1 MDAQQQSLLAGFDA
15 GFDPD
20 GLSQPA
26 AESTGVIEEISAS
39 EDPPASAYPVGGPS
53 STTGKATPE
62 HGPALHEPDAQGT
75 VEEDTDGSEPPEQA
89 SSSEEV
95 VLEYQISTWALL
107 SPEMDPEQLRLLE
120 EDIERNGVA
129 APVDVLDGE
138 VLDGRHREAARRKTG
153 RPPNYNF
160 LQDDTDVVSHLLS
173 RNGLRGHHDENERAI
188 YAYKLWRHQ
197 FVVAGIE
204 PGTSSANLRNFQSQ
218 EQIAR
223 LLNVSPRSV
232 SSVASVLGP
241 RSTAISVLKDAVEK
255 RQIKAS
261 DAQRVL
267 TRPAKVQRQAV
278 DKAVGGGAR
287 TVLAAA
293 RMVEQENSRREA
305 LRKKRSASSASAV
318 PSITIF
324 QAAVSEMTGRVPQES
339 VDAIISFPSPNPSLH
354 GLFEELAVFAAH
366 ALRPA
371 GVMAV
376 LTSGLQLPSVIQRL
390 SHPDLKWVAEF
401 DYRPPKPS
409 QSGPPLSLTLKRWP
423 LLIYGKRRYHL
434 QGGDDVI
441 DVSGYEGL
449 TYENTGGQR
458 LEDGIAMIMDRLTV
472 PGQLVCDPIMLGR
485 SDSAIAAWIT
495 GRGFIGATDAA
506 GNLSRIRAGLSS
518 EGVPFQGD

>member
-1 MDAQQQSLLAGFDA
+1 MSSERQSSFRGL
-15 GFDPD
+15 DPD
-20 GLSQPA
+20 GLPQPVP
-26 AESTGVIEEISAS
+26 ESDGAIEESSAS
-39 EDPPASAYPVGGPS
+39 EDPPASAYSVGGPS
-53 STTGKATPE
+53 STVGNTALDHGQAL
-62 HGPALHEPDAQGT
+62 HGPNAQGAA
-75 VEEDTDGSEPPEQA
+75 EEDTDESEPPVPAPLSEDSVGEYPI
-89 SSSEEV
+89 SS
-95 VLEYQISTWALL
+95 WALL
-107 SPEMDPEQLRLLE
+107 SPEMPEELTRLFE
-120 EDIERNGVA
+120 EDVERNGVRV
-129 APVDVLDGE
+129 PVDVLNGE
-138 VLDGRHREAARRKTG
+138 IIDGRHREAARRKTG
-153 RPPNYNF
+153 RPPNYHF
-160 LQDDTDVVSHLLS
+160 LPDDTDVVSHLVS

-188 YAYKLWRHQ
+188 YAFALWKQQ
-197 FVVAGIE
+197 FLAAGLE
-204 PGTSSANLRNFQSQ
+204 PGKGSANLRNLQSQ

-305 LRKKRSASSASAV
+305 LRKKRSASSESLE

-354 GLFEELAVFAAH
+354 GLFEELAAFAAH